1 MSPMK
6 QSFWQSPLTR
16 SSVPKDKVTTP
27 ETLLG
32 YLIGPFGALLSS
44 GIFTSYL
51 QVYLGKALE
60 LSSAYLSIL
69 QLVSTF
75 LIVAANLIVGQLIER
90 TRTMAGKA
98 RPWLLLSA
106 LTLSVASVLMFIMPF
121 EGTARYV
128 WIASTTPSRTRFTT
142 PRTRR
147 WCPCPPVTARSAASW
162 RQ

>member
-106 LTLSVASVLMFIMPF
+106 LTLSVASVK
-121 EGTARYV
+121 ARR
-128 WIASTTPSRTRFTT
+128 AMCGLPLPTTSTTPSRTRFTT

-147 WCPCPPVTARSAASW
+147 WFPCPPVTARSAASW

>member
-1 MSPMK
+1 MK

-60 LSSAYLSIL
+60 LSSAYLSIHGG
-69 QLVSTF
+69 QGAP
-75 LIVAANLIVGQLIER
+75 VAA
-90 TRTMAGKA
+90 
-98 RPWLLLSA
+98 A
-106 LTLSVASVLMFIMPF
+106 LRADAFRCQRADVHHAL
-121 EGTARYV
+121 
-128 WIASTTPSRTRFTT
+128 
-142 PRTRR
+142 
-147 WCPCPPVTARSAASW
+147 
-162 RQ
+162 

>member
-1 MSPMK
+1 MK

-60 LSSAYLSIL
+60 LSSAYL
-69 QLVSTF
+69 
-75 LIVAANLIVGQLIER
+75 AAGLHGAHRGVQPHR
-90 TRTMAGKA
+90 
-98 RPWLLLSA
+98 
-106 LTLSVASVLMFIMPF
+106 
-121 EGTARYV
+121 
-128 WIASTTPSRTRFTT
+128 
-142 PRTRR
+142 
-147 WCPCPPVTARSAASW
+147 RSAD
-162 RQ
+162 

>member
-51 QVYLGKALE
+51 QVYLGEALG

-90 TRTMAGKA
+90 TRTMAA
-98 RPWLLLSA
+98 RR
-106 LTLSVASVLMFIMPF
+106 
-121 EGTARYV
+121 ARGCC
-128 WIASTTPSRTRFTT
+128 S
-142 PRTRR
+142 PR
-147 WCPCPPVTARSAASW
+147 
-162 RQ
+162 